1 MTEVETVVSST
12 ASAKSTKQFWSRAGL
27 LQIAGAM
34 LAIAIAWR
42 VADIFVLR
50 LGETWVN
57 ILPSKVFPFLIMTVL
72 FWKYRRGDVGAVL
85 GLNGRQFRMQLALGF
100 LVGCSM
106 YLLLDVVPTVIY
118 GTFFDA
124 SYPLNLNIL
133 FIDILWYQFLFFFA
147 NALLEETLFRG
158 LIQNGLRSMF
168 TPNRAIL
175 LSATVFGLWHV
186 AWPIVKGLYGEF
198 SPSEAAA
205 MLLFAGVVGVFFG
218 AYYEKFSSRATLTG
232 PIIAHTLINFLNECI
247 KVGPDPSVQGP
258 DITFKS
264 PVLLVITFLF
274 LVVTLGVFTKLAWSH
289 RIEDLEATLVHLRE
303 KATDVIHY
311 PKAPLHIGPP
321 REPECCRDSING

>member
-1 MTEVETVVSST
+1 MSAVETVVSSVVT
-12 ASAKSTKQFWSRAGL
+12 VKSSKHFWSRAGL
-27 LQIAGAM
+27 LRLAGLM

-42 VADIFVLR
+42 VVDIFVLR

-57 ILPSKVFPFLIMTVL
+57 ILPSKIFPFLIMAAL
-72 FWKYRRGDVGAVL
+72 FWKYRPGEIGTVL
-85 GLNGRQFRMQLALGF
+85 GLNRRQFRLQLVLGL

-106 YLLLDVVPTVIY
+106 YLLLDVIPTVIY

-133 FIDILWYQFLFFFA
+133 FIDILWYQFLFFFT
-147 NALLEETLFRG
+147 NALLEESLFRG
-158 LIQNGLRSMF
+158 LIQNGLRSIL

-175 LSATVFGLWHV
+175 LSAIVFGLWHV

-205 MLLFAGVVGVFFG
+205 MLLFAGVVGLFFG
-218 AYYEKFSSRATLTG
+218 TYYEKFSSRATLTG

-264 PVLLVITFLF
+264 PVLLAITFLF
-274 LVVTLGVFTKLAWSH
+274 LVVTLGVFTKLAWS
-289 RIEDLEATLVHLRE
+289 RRTEDVESIWAQLRE
-303 KATDVIHY
+303 RESEILCQFRLL
-311 PKAPLHIGPP
+311 LHIGSPQ
-321 REPECCRDSING
+321 